1 MKAITRRHGWIILVT
16 TLCVLRV
23 LVLFAARPAQK
34 LNSKVWTF
42 DRLDRIGGFPTT
54 VLGHPRLINTPLGK
68 AVEFN
73 GVDDALFIE
82 NHPLAGFHNFTFE
95 AFFRPD
101 RGGAAEQR
109 WFHLSERNPSTG
121 EDRNTR
127 VLFETRVI
135 EDQWCLDAF
144 VNTNLGSITL
154 LDRNRLHP
162 LAAWYHVA
170 MVYDGKELKSY
181 VNGALEG
188 TGPLQFSPQGTGHS
202 SVGVRINRMY
212 YFKGAVRQ
220 ARFTP
225 RALPPREFMKLP
237 SAVH

>member
-1 MKAITRRHGWIILVT
+1 MKAITKRYGLVILVAI
-16 TLCVLRV
+16 LC
-23 LVLFAARPAQK
+23 AASPAQK
-34 LNSKVWTF
+34 LNSTVWTF
-42 DRLDRIGGFPTT
+42 DRLDRIGGFRTT

-82 NHPLAGFHNFTFE
+82 NHPLAGFQTFTFE

-109 WFHLSERNPSTG
+109 WFHLAERNPNTG
-121 EDRNTR
+121 EDTNTR
-127 VLFETRVI
+127 VLFETRII

-154 LDRNRLHP
+154 LDRSRLHP

-188 TGPLQFSPQGTGHS
+188 SGPLQFAPQGAGHS

-220 ARFTP
+220 ARFAP
-225 RALPPREFMKLP
+225 QALPPQEFMKLP
-237 SAVH
+237 SAVRSRGAAKQF

>member
-1 MKAITRRHGWIILVT
+1 MKVKDIIKPHTWII
-16 TLCVLRV
+16 
-23 LVLFAARPAQK
+23 FAATLAASPAQK
-34 LNSKVWTF
+34 LNSTVWTF
-42 DRLDRIGGFPTT
+42 DRLERIGGFPTT
-54 VLGHPRLINTPLGK
+54 VLGHPRLINTLLGK

-82 NHPLAGFHNFTFE
+82 NHPLAGFQRFTFE

-109 WFHLSERNPSTG
+109 WFHLSERNSTTG
-121 EDRNTR
+121 EDTNTR
-127 VLFETRVI
+127 VLFETRII

-144 VNTNLGSITL
+144 VNTNLGSLTL
-154 LDRNRLHP
+154 LDRDRLHP

-181 VNGALEG
+181 VNGTLEG
-188 TGPLQFSPQGTGHS
+188 SGPLQFSSQGAGHS

-225 RALPPREFMKLP
+225 RALTPQEFMKLRNR
-237 SAVH
+237 HQDR